1 MLLDRCVCRL
11 HITDIEAIPSAV
23 RLLGQYNQNVIQF
36 YF

>member
-1 MLLDRCVCRL
+1 MSVGF
-11 HITDIEAIPSAV
+11 HIIDIEAIPSAV